1 MLPESKNAPQ
11 SDDFERF
18 DEAQPFL
25 QLLADI
31 LNRLVSEQ
39 TEPEDEFAEVAEETA
54 G

>member
-1 MLPESKNAPQ
+1 MSVPKTTPQ
-11 SDDFERF
+11 PDDAFERF

-39 TEPEDEFAEVAEETA
+39 SEPEGEAAGVAEETA

>member
-1 MLPESKNAPQ
+1 MPEF
-11 SDDFERF
+11 DDPGELNEFEYF

-31 LNRLVSEQ
+31 LNRLVNEQ
-39 TEPEDEFAEVAEETA
+39 TSPEDDPAQVTEETV